1 MRILQEMN
9 PKGSSFI
16 QAMCHSDAKLEATED
31 RALLEESSDWRRCLS
46 AGLVSETVLSMAMEG
61 YQQATNGR
69 FEHITKRIDETLGA
83 GESSVLFIG
92 EDHRVQFP
100 PDVKVFYVA
109 PRSLDALKRWITDQM
124 RAPAP
129 PPPEQSEEAGPKE

>member
-1 MRILQEMN
+1 
-9 PKGSSFI
+9 
-16 QAMCHSDAKLEATED
+16 
-31 RALLEESSDWRRCLS
+31 
-46 AGLVSETVLSMAMEG
+46 MAMEG

-69 FEHITKRIDETLGA
+69 FEHIAKRIDATLEA

-92 EDHRVQFP
+92 EDHGVQFP

-129 PPPEQSEEAGPKE
+129 PPPEQPEETGPQE